1 MLTDKRKTVVP
12 ADHPTEGNTM
22 SGFPRGPIAIV
33 ATGLAVAGAVAAG
46 AAFSSGGNGASEH
59 GATSASQ
66 QLIINQRISQ
76 AAVRRSN
83 SALNYLAAIRTAATD
98 AINTGRNGVTPLPQV
113 TGAGQGW
120 TQSNLNHPVY
130 AGAISAAGTV
140 GPGGTALSAQFSAP
154 GTYAV
159 TFPVNVSQC
168 TATATPSADPGAN
181 PDNQIHLYA
190 APTAG
195 NAQAITVVVRNGLG
209 ASVAAPF
216 NLVVAC

>member
-1 MLTDKRKTVVP
+1 
-12 ADHPTEGNTM
+12 M
-22 SGFPRGPIAIV
+22 SGFPKGGIAVIAAGV
-33 ATGLAVAGAVAAG
+33 AVAGGIAAG
-46 AAFSSGGNGASEH
+46 AAFSAGDTGASEH

-98 AINTGRNGVTPLPQV
+98 AINTGRNGVTPLSQV

-140 GPGGTALSAQFSAP
+140 GPGGTALSAQFSPP
-154 GTYAV
+154 GTYNV

-168 TATATPSADPGAN
+168 TATATPAADPGAGA
-181 PDNQIHLYA
+181 DNQIHLYA
-190 APTAG
+190 GPTAG
-195 NAQAITVVVRNGLG
+195 NAQSITVVVRNGTG
-209 ASVAAPF
+209 ANLAAPF